1 MQQRVAASGVRWRNV
16 FDNEEFETRSLKSGK
31 EKIEVPPQEA
41 PKTLEEHLADIGADY
56 IVAFSETTG
65 KTISLCPSGTKKV
78 YSISDPG
85 DLAVQAFEITRVE
98 APVSVLFKGPEGCR
112 LVCTGN
118 RCRIVC

>member
-1 MQQRVAASGVRWRNV
+1 MEQKAAPSGVRWRDV
-16 FDNEEFETRSLKSGK
+16 FDNEDYAVESLHKGK
-31 EKIEVPPQEA
+31 GQVEVPPQDA

-65 KTISLCPSGTKKV
+65 QMISLCPSDTKKV
-78 YSISDPG
+78 YSIGDPS
-85 DLAVQAFEITRVE
+85 DLAVKAFEIKRIE

-118 RCRIVC
+118 RYRIVC